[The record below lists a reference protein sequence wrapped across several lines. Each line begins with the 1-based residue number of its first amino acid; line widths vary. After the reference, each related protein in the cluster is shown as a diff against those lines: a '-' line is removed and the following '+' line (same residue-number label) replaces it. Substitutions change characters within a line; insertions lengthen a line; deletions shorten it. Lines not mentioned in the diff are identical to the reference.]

1 MKCFRVFTFS
11 MAAILAATCSQLLR
25 AAEPDTPSVPV
36 LVELFTSEG
45 CSSCP
50 PADTLLAKLDQLQ
63 PVSGATLIV
72 LSEHVDYWDH
82 DGWLDPFSS
91 ADYTAR
97 QKEYGFRMN
106 VPDVYT
112 PQMVV
117 DGHAQC
123 NGSDP
128 QKALHA
134 IEEAAKD
141 EKVPVTISDAKVENN
156 VLTLH
161 VKVSALPASI
171 PAKSA
176 NVLLAVA
183 DDHDQTHV
191 GSGENAGKTLDNV
204 AVVRTL
210 MKAGKVDRKG
220 DFSQDLKVRVKG
232 DPKNLRVAVIVQE
245 MPAGRVWGLAA
256 TKLQ

>member
-1 MKCFRVFTFS
+1 MKCFKVLAFS
-11 MAAILAATCSQLLR
+11 MAAILAVTCSQLLR
-25 AAEPDTPSVPV
+25 AAEPDSPPV

-63 PVSGATLIV
+63 PVSGTSLIV
-72 LSEHVDYWDH
+72 LSEHVDYWNH
-82 DGWLDPFSS
+82 DGWIDQFSS
-91 ADYTAR
+91 AEYTSR
-97 QKEYGFRMN
+97 QKDYAYRLK
-106 VPDVYT
+106 VADVYT

-117 DGHAQC
+117 DGHAEC

-128 QKALHA
+128 QKVLHA
-134 IEEAAKD
+134 IEEAAKG

-161 VKVSALPASI
+161 VKVSALTASI

-176 NVLLAVA
+176 NVMLAVA
-183 DDHDQTHV
+183 DDHDQTRV
-191 GSGENAGKTLDNV
+191 GAGENAGKTLDNV

-210 MKAGKVDRKG
+210 MKAGKVDRKE
-220 DFSQDLKVRVKG
+220 DFSQDLKIRVKG